1 MGPMQTRSPGG
12 CTFAVTFIDDYSQ
25 HVTVYFMKA
34 KSDVLSKLKIF
45 KAAMEN
51 ATGMTMKRQHSDNGG
66 EYTDK
71 AFKTYLDRS
80 GIKYE

>member
-34 KSDVLSKLKIF
+34 KSDVLTKLKIF